1 MKIEINDKEYPKIL
15 NKIDKP
21 PKQLYIKGNIQL
33 LKTPAIAIIGSR
45 KCSEYGEKMAKKFSR
60 ELSLY
65 GLTIISGLAKGIDS
79 YAHSEALEVGGN
91 TIAVLPSGFKNIFP
105 KCNQELYEK
114 ILNNNGLIIS
124 EYQEEEVATSNKF
137 LERNRIVSG
146 LSIGILV
153 VEGGYR
159 SGTSVTAKIAKKDG
173 KKIFCIPSSLE
184 NSKGITTNRL
194 IKESAFLV
202 MSPEDIINKYPEL
215 NLKKRKNI
223 ENSIKDEYKEIYNIL
238 KDEVHIDEIARK
250 VSLSLGQINY
260 QLMMLEIEDKIVSLP
275 GNYYKR
281 K

>member
-1 MKIEINDKEYPKIL
+1 
-15 NKIDKP
+15 
-21 PKQLYIKGNIQL
+21 
-33 LKTPAIAIIGSR
+33 
-45 KCSEYGEKMAKKFSR
+45 MAKKFSR

>member
-153 VEGGYR
+153 VEGGHR